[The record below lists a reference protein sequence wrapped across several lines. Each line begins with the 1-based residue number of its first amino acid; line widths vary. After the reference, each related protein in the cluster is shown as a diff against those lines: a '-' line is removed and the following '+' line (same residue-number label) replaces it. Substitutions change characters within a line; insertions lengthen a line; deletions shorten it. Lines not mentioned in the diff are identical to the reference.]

1 MRVCHKSNPWDY
13 VFYFSASYCLLLSSA
28 FLQQRMVSLISPPRF
43 TSLHLYFANVVNFA
57 LSNHLFSRKTFK
69 KLKKNTI

>member
-1 MRVCHKSNPWDY
+1 MYFIFQPPIVCSFH
-13 VFYFSASYCLLLSSA
+13 LL

>member
-13 VFYFSASYCLLLSSA
+13 VFYFLPPIVCSFHLL
-28 FLQQRMVSLISPPRF
+28 LQQRMVSLISPPRF

-57 LSNHLFSRKTFK
+57 LSNHLFLAKH
-69 KLKKNTI
+69 LKN

>member
-1 MRVCHKSNPWDY
+1 MYFIFQPPIVCSFH
-13 VFYFSASYCLLLSSA
+13 LLFA
-28 FLQQRMVSLISPPRF
+28 ATHGEPHHPRF